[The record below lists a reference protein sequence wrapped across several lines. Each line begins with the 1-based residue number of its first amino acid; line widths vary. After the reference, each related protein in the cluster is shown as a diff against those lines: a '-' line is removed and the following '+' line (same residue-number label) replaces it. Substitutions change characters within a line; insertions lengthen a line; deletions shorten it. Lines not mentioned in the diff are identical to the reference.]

1 MAGTPIIPA
10 SPSPIPSATT
20 GPADGDLA
28 NAASVNGAFLDL
40 MSGVVGNRI
49 AAYGRVCNVHC
60 RSVNGTV
67 IAVDALGSVILTTG
81 GGANWISFLNSTS
94 QTVTAATAL
103 GAALGNNTRYY
114 LYAYNNAGTLDF
126 IANTNVPNASRTYE
140 NGNTDRVFIT
150 TFITDGS
157 GIIIPYVQE
166 NRRVVYTTPGQ
177 NPSMAMNTGGAAWT
191 DVNPN
196 ATTPMVPLWAQTISL
211 YTVLVN
217 SDSTAGGD
225 AFSLRAKSVTAT
237 GYTGAAKVFI
247 VGAVDHYTQYAAETT
262 TLVLSDSQI
271 FQYQWATGGAGR
283 AAVGYIEGWSY

>member
-1 MAGTPIIPA
+1 
-10 SPSPIPSATT
+10 
-20 GPADGDLA
+20 
-28 NAASVNGAFLDL
+28 V
-40 MSGVVGNRI
+40 
-49 AAYGRVCNVHC
+49 
-60 RSVNGTV
+60 
-67 IAVDALGSVILTTG
+67 LGEI
-81 GGANWISFLNSTS
+81 
-94 QTVTAATAL
+94 
-103 GAALGNNTRYY
+103 
-114 LYAYNNAGTLDF
+114 AGTLDF

-271 FQYQWATGGAGR
+271 FQYQWAAGGAGR

>member
-1 MAGTPIIPA
+1 MSTAITPTTPA
-10 SPSPIPSATT
+10 PIPSATT

-28 NAASVNGAFLDL
+28 NAASVNVAFQELLDGAYATRLALYGQRTNVRVQSTDGATL
-40 MSGVVGNRI
+40 VVSGLGGI
-49 AAYGRVCNVHC
+49 A
-60 RSVNGTV
+60 
-67 IAVDALGSVILTTG
+67 LTSGGEWITFSNTG
-81 GGANWISFLNSTS
+81 GA
-94 QTVTAATAL
+94 TVDAATAL
-103 GAALGNNTRYY
+103 GSALSASTRYY

-140 NGNTDRVFIT
+140 NGNTDHVFIT

-177 NPSMAMNTGGAAWT
+177 NPSMAMHTGGAAWT

-211 YTVLVN
+211 YTVLLN

-247 VGAVDHYTQYAAETT
+247 VGAVDHFSQYAAETT

-271 FQYQWATGGAGR
+271 FQYQWAAGGVGR
-283 AAVGYIEGWSY
+283 AATGYIEGWSY